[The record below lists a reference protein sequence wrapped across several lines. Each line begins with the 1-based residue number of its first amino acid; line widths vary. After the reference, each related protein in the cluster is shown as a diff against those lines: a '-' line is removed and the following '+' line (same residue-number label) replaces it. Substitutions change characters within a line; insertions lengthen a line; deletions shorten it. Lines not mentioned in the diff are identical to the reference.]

1 MTQPI
6 LSDRK
11 FGLIFAT
18 IFAIFTLVGWFFFD
32 EILGW
37 AMVCSGTFLT
47 LALIVPGLLMPLNR
61 LWALLAGRIHRIVN
75 FTLLA
80 SFFYLFILSFGLVM
94 RMFGRDAMDR
104 ARGPNATSYWR
115 PVTRHT
121 DDTTFSDM
129 F

>member
-1 MTQPI
+1 MTQPR

-11 FGLIFAT
+11 FGLIFAA
-18 IFAIFTLVGWFFFD
+18 IFAIFTLVGWFGF
-32 EILGW
+32 EIVLRW

-61 LWALLAGRIHRIVN
+61 LWGLFTGRIHRVVN

-80 SFFYLFILSFGLVM
+80 SFFYLVIFPVALIM
-94 RMFGRDAMDR
+94 RLFGRDALNRTPDPE
-104 ARGPNATSYWR
+104 AASHWQ
-115 PVTRHT
+115 PVKRHT
-121 DDTTFSDM
+121 DESTLSDM